1 MIHII
6 WFIAVFSFSPLAF
19 GFDYFNNT
27 IDYWQ
32 ERQSVKALK
41 KPEPATVVKPQ
52 PALPAKEVSFD
63 WSKHLDPKNDEF
75 FKEGDHTPPA
85 PFMELA
91 RNPTDENIKRWFAM
105 IELKNQMME
114 RLNVSMADY
123 LQKNQMKLNTEEK
136 DLIVQNTQRI
146 APQNIDVRRFRFRLY
161 FESSCPHCHN
171 MMATMKDL
179 QDLGYYGELRQVDKN
194 RPNFPLP
201 FPATQASPEEL
212 KARDINSWPVLFIA
226 DTGKKIIYRVNCY
239 QTTEQVLQ
247 ILASK

>member
-1 MIHII
+1 MIHIV
-6 WFIAVFSFSPLAF
+6 WFVVVLVFSPVAF

-32 ERQSVKALK
+32 EKQAIKAPK
-41 KPEPATVVKPQ
+41 KPDPKPQ
-52 PALPAKEVSFD
+52 AKEQPAQPKAGFD
-63 WSKHLDPKNDEF
+63 WSKHMDPKNDEF

-91 RNPTDENIKRWFAM
+91 RNPTDENIKRWFTM
-105 IELKNQMME
+105 IDLKNQMME
-114 RLNVSMADY
+114 RMHVSMANY

-136 DLIVQNTQRI
+136 DLIAQNTQKM
-146 APQNIDVRRFRFRLY
+146 APQNIDVKRFRFRLY
-161 FESSCPHCHN
+161 FESSCPHCHH

-194 RPNFPLP
+194 KPNFPLP
-201 FPATQASPEEL
+201 FAAAQASPEEL
-212 KARDINSWPVLFIA
+212 KSREITSWPVLFIA
-226 DTGKKIIYRVNCY
+226 DTGKKLIYRVNGY